1 MLLFPESTWINM
13 NWSSEKCCDG
23 LKLESHMK
31 EERAKM
37 RREIFVLQNIQER
50 RTDSIFFLSDSE
62 THR

>member
-1 MLLFPESTWINM
+1 
-13 NWSSEKCCDG
+13 
-23 LKLESHMK
+23 MK

-37 RREIFVLQNIQER
+37 RKEIFVLQNIQER